1 MAAPRTIMDEQL
13 VVLGAEM
20 RHVFSKLS
28 RRQAKHDRDLWQISR
43 EDTRGKTRDVR
54 DPV

>member
-1 MAAPRTIMDEQL
+1 MDEQL

-28 RRQAKHDRDLWQISR
+28 LGQAKHDRNLLADFA
-43 EDTRGKTRDVR
+43 
-54 DPV
+54 